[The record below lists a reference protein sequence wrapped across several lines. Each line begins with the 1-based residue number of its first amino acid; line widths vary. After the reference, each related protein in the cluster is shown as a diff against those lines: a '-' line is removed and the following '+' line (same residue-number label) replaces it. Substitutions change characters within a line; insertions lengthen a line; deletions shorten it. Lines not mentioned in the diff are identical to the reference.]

1 MIRLKPRLQTAADMV
16 RIGSRVADIGTDH
29 AYLPA
34 SLILSGK
41 IPSAVAADLRKGPL
55 ENAEETVRNNHIEDR
70 VQLRLSDGLKCVS
83 PDEADDIV
91 IAGMGG
97 ILISEI
103 LTAAEWVRNPRY
115 KLILQPQSHDEDV
128 RKYLFSNGFSVVD
141 EEVCFED
148 GKVYICIGAV
158 YTGET
163 FPHSETEIM
172 FGTMLGRNDEAAR
185 AFTEKKMKRIKSRF
199 TALKEHGGDGNEIQ
213 TLEKII
219 KEVES
224 WQG

>member
-1 MIRLKPRLQTAADMV
+1 MAADMV

-41 IPSAVAADLRKGPL
+41 IPSAIAADLRKGPL
-55 ENAEETVRNNHIEDR
+55 ENAEETVIINHIEDK

-103 LTAAEWVRNPRY
+103 LANAEWVKNPKY
-115 KLILQPQSHDEDV
+115 KLVLQPQSHDEDV
-128 RKYLFSNGFSVVD
+128 RKYLFDNGFSITD
-141 EEVCFED
+141 ERVCFED

-158 YTGET
+158 YTGKKSK
-163 FPHSETEIM
+163 HSEAELM
-172 FGTMLGRNDEAAR
+172 FGSILGQGDEAAV
-185 AFTEKKMKRIKSRF
+185 AFKEKKLKRIKARLS
-199 TALKEHGGDGNEIQ
+199 ALNEYGGDEDEKKLLKKIMNEI
-213 TLEKII
+213 K
-219 KEVES
+219 S
-224 WQG
+224 

>member
-1 MIRLKPRLQTAADMV
+1 MIRLKPRLKTAADMV
-16 RIGSRVADIGTDH
+16 RDGSRVADIGTDH

-34 SLILSGK
+34 ALILSGK

-55 ENAEETVRNNHIEDR
+55 ENALETVRSNHIEDR

-83 PDEADDIV
+83 PDDADDIV

-103 LTAAEWVRNPRY
+103 LTAAEWVKNEKY

-128 RKYLFSNGFSVVD
+128 RRYLFGNGFEITD

-148 GKVYICIGAV
+148 GKVYICLGAV
-158 YTGET
+158 YTGSVT
-163 FPHSETEIM
+163 SHSEAEIM
-172 FGTMLGRNDEAAR
+172 FGSILSRNDEAAE
-185 AFTEKKMKRIKSRF
+185 AFKNKKLKRI
-199 TALKEHGGDGNEIQ
+199 TARLSALNAHGGDEGEKKQ
-213 TLEKII
+213 LEAII
-219 KEVES
+219 KEVKK
-224 WQG
+224 WQE

>member
-41 IPSAVAADLRKGPL
+41 IPSAVLRKGPL

-103 LTAAEWVRNPRY
+103 LTAAEWVKNSRY

-128 RKYLFSNGFSVVD
+128 RKYLFSNGFSVTD

-158 YTGET
+158 YTGEIL
-163 FPHSETEIM
+163 PHSEAEIM
-172 FGTMLGRNDEAAR
+172 FGTMLGRNDEAAC
-185 AFTEKKMKRIKSRF
+185 AFKEKKMKRIKSRL
-199 TALKEHGGDGNEIQ
+199 TALKEHGGDENEIQ
-213 TLEKII
+213 TLEEII
-219 KEVES
+219 KEVE
-224 WQG
+224 

>member
-1 MIRLKPRLQTAADMV
+1 MIRLKPRLKTAADMV
-16 RIGSRVADIGTDH
+16 RVGSRVADIGTDH

-34 SLILSGK
+34 ALILSGK

-55 ENAEETVRNNHIEDR
+55 ENAAETVRNNCIEDK
-70 VQLRLSDGLKCVS
+70 VQLRISDGLKCVR
-83 PDEADDIV
+83 PDEVDDIV

-103 LTAAEWVRNPRY
+103 LTDADWVKDPKY

-128 RKYLFSNGFSVVD
+128 RRYLFANGFEITD

-158 YTGET
+158 FTGNIQ
-163 FPHSETEIM
+163 PHTDAEIM
-172 FGTMLGRNDEAAR
+172 FGNILKRNDEAAVSFKNKKIRRISARLSAIR
-185 AFTEKKMKRIKSRF
+185 A
-199 TALKEHGGDGNEIQ
+199 HGGDDDERQ
-213 TLEKII
+213 CLESILKAIPHN
-219 KEVES
+219 
-224 WQG
+224 

>member
-1 MIRLKPRLQTAADMV
+1 MIRLKPRLQSAADMV
-16 RIGSRVADIGTDH
+16 RDGSRVADIGTDH

-34 SLILSGK
+34 ALILSGK

-55 ENAEETVRNNHIEDR
+55 ENALETVRSNHIEDR

-83 PDEADDIV
+83 PDDADDIV

-103 LTAAEWVRNPRY
+103 LTAAEWVKNEKY

-128 RKYLFSNGFSVVD
+128 RKYLFANGFGITD
-141 EEVCFED
+141 ETVCFED
-148 GKVYICIGAV
+148 GKVYICIGAI
-158 YTGET
+158 YSGLQAS
-163 FPHSETEIM
+163 HSEAEIM
-172 FGTMLGRNDEAAR
+172 FGSLLARHDEAAE
-185 AFTEKKMKRIKSRF
+185 AFKNKKLKRI
-199 TALKEHGGDGNEIQ
+199 TARLSALNTHGGDEDEKER
-213 TLEKII
+213 LEAII
-219 KEVES
+219 KEVER

>member
-115 KLILQPQSHDEDV
+115 KLIL
-128 RKYLFSNGFSVVD
+128 
-141 EEVCFED
+141 
-148 GKVYICIGAV
+148 
-158 YTGET
+158 
-163 FPHSETEIM
+163 
-172 FGTMLGRNDEAAR
+172 
-185 AFTEKKMKRIKSRF
+185 
-199 TALKEHGGDGNEIQ
+199 
-213 TLEKII
+213 
-219 KEVES
+219 
-224 WQG
+224 